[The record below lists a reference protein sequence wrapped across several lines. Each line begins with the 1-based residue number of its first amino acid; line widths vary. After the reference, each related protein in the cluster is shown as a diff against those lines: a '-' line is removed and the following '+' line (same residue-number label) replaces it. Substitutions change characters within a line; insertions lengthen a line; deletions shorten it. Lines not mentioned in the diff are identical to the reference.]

1 MPLVKISSA
10 VGQAHDFT
18 GLQEFPTLYTE
29 PHPVAT
35 FSVALWCL
43 HTHQNWL
50 STPRISSIPQHMKL
64 LIEFHQISEPQ
75 GACRAYYPT
84 FSFNSWGNKIYSWEL
99 LMEEAI
105 ICKAGWITDKAWLRQ
120 ERPWSR
126 EMLWR
131 EQRWETVKED
141 SQVAWFLRSS
151 CTSAFRLS
159 ETPLDSNYKFLFSAY
174 GH

>member
-64 LIEFHQISEPQ
+64 LIEFHQISEPE

-99 LMEEAI
+99 FDGRSHYLQSRLNNRQSLTAAREAM
-105 ICKAGWITDKAWLRQ
+105 KQRDALKGAEMRNY
-120 ERPWSR
+120 ERGFPGSLVL
-126 EMLWR
+126 EVQLHFCLQTLW
-131 EQRWETVKED
+131 D
-141 SQVAWFLRSS
+141 SSGL
-151 CTSAFRLS
+151 
-159 ETPLDSNYKFLFSAY
+159 
-174 GH
+174 